1 MTEILKGI
9 PPRVE
14 LAELKRRLHIR
25 DSDRLQ
31 ELQDLVNRALPMLE
45 CRAAYTVSYV
55 DKRQEDALVIDDI
68 RFVSKVLRKNLDQAE
83 RVFPYVMTIGPGL
96 EDQVGQCA
104 DVLEQY
110 YLDVIGTV
118 ALTGVRQQLFDHL
131 QSKYGLDKVSFMS
144 PGSLPDWPL
153 EQQRPLFALLGKGP
167 ADLGVSLTD
176 TFLMLPKKSVSGICF
191 PTEISF
197 FSCQL
202 CSRERCESRKAA
214 YCEKLTREY
223 GILNDDGH

>member
-14 LAELKRRLHIR
+14 LAELKRRLHLR
-25 DSDRLQ
+25 DNDRLQ
-31 ELQDLVNRALPMLE
+31 EIQDVVKRALPMLE
-45 CRAAYTVSYV
+45 CKAAYTVSYV
-55 DKRQEDALVIDDI
+55 DKRQEGTLVIDGVS
-68 RFVSKVLRKNLDQAE
+68 FVSKVLRKNLDQVE
-83 RVFPYVMTIGPGL
+83 RVFPYVITIGPGL
-96 EDQVGQCA
+96 EETVRQCA

-110 YLDVIGTV
+110 YLDVVGTV
-118 ALTGVRQQLFDHL
+118 ALAGARQQLIDHL
-131 QSKYGLDKVSFMS
+131 RSKYGLDKVSMMS
-144 PGSLPDWPL
+144 PGSLADWPL
-153 EQQRPLFALLGKGP
+153 EQQRPLFALLGNGP

-191 PTEISF
+191 PAEVSF

-202 CSRERCESRKAA
+202 CARERCESRKAA
-214 YCEKLTREY
+214 YCEKLAREY